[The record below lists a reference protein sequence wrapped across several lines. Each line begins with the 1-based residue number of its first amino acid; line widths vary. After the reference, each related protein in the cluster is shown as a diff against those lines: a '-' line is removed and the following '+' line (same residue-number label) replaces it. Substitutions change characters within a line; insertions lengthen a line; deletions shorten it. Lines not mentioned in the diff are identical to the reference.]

1 MTFRAQVFTL
11 FPEIFPGPLG
21 LSIFGQALKKKKW
34 KLDVVDIRAF
44 SHGKHRKVD
53 DSPAGGGPGMVMR
66 ADVLARAIDSVYDR
80 KRVPTSLVY
89 LSPRGRPF
97 TQDTAAKW
105 ANGKGLSLICGRY
118 EGVDERLLLGRNIE
132 EVSIGDYVLSG
143 GETAALVVLEA
154 VLRLIPGVVG
164 KTESLKEE
172 SFSSGLLEYPQ
183 YTQPRVWEGL
193 AIPEVLVSGHHSKIR
208 AWRTAQAEELTRKRR
223 PDLWKTLKAKKRPTK
238 VKS

>member
-1 MTFRAQVFTL
+1 MAFTAKIFTL
-11 FPEIFPGPLG
+11 FPEIFPGSLG

-34 KLDVVDIRAF
+34 NLEIIDVRAF
-44 SHGKHRKVD
+44 GHGKHRKVD
-53 DSPAGGGPGMVMR
+53 DSPAGGGPGMVVR
-66 ADVLARAIDSVYDR
+66 ADVLSRAIDSAR
-80 KRVPTSLVY
+80 AGKRVSSPLVY

-97 TQDTAAKW
+97 TQDTAAQW
-105 ANGKGLSLICGRY
+105 AKDKGLSLICGRY
-118 EGVDERLLLGRNIE
+118 EGVDERLLLRRNIE

-143 GETAALVVLEA
+143 GEAAALVVLEA

-183 YTQPRVWEGL
+183 YTHPRVWEGL
-193 AIPEVLVSGHHSKIR
+193 AIPDVLVSGHHSKIR

-223 PDLWKTLKAKKRPTK
+223 PELWKAYKAKKLPTK
-238 VKS
+238 VKP